1 MFNDSK
7 INDST
12 FKDSVLND
20 STYNDS
26 TLRDSTLN
34 MCTGTVAEAGGELL
48 RVDLSL
54 LSKRG
59 EPEEDPR
66 LLLKILP
73 ARASSSPPPLRVVSR
88 VSSAFQS
95 IIYILPPPSST

>member
-1 MFNDSK
+1 MFNDST

-12 FKDSVLND
+12 FQDSVL
-20 STYNDS
+20 NDS

-34 MCTGTVAEAGGELL
+34 MCTVAEAGRELL

-66 LLLKILP
+66 LLLKILL
-73 ARASSSPPPLRVVSR
+73 ARASSSPPRSET
-88 VSSAFQS
+88 SAG
-95 IIYILPPPSST
+95 